1 MAVSQAQEAV
11 SQAEEVVSQ
20 AQEVESQAQEVESQA
35 QEVESQAQEVES
47 QVELWGLEQWGLKED
62 TLQVPLPFHCMPGKL
77 VVDCSGSLTKRTRAE
92 EHQAKKS
99 TPHSCILIGKGT
111 AAHREGNAQ

>member
-1 MAVSQAQEAV
+1 MSQVEAV
-11 SQAEEVVSQ
+11 SQ
-20 AQEVESQAQEVESQA
+20 VEW
-35 QEVESQAQEVES
+35 
-47 QVELWGLEQWGLKED
+47 LGLERQVAERKCTPED
-62 TLQVPLPFHCMPGKL
+62 QLPFPSMLDRLG
-77 VVDCSGSLTKRTRAE
+77 VDCSGSLTKRTRAE

>member
-1 MAVSQAQEAV
+1 VSQAQEAV

-77 VVDCSGSLTKRTRAE
+77 VVDCSGSLSTRMRAL
-92 EHQAKKS
+92 EHQAMMYILGLG
-99 TPHSCILIGKGT
+99 TPVGKDT
-111 AAHREGNAQ
+111 VASQDSNAQ